1 MSVNEEADRL
11 RLLIVGSACGALL
24 RNHAEIVLAYVN
36 RQSPQ
41 SAAHPFPQDSHSLGP
56 RCHVFSL
63 RGEDSGRKGFVR
75 PERPEGGH
83 HIGNR
88 LAWAASSVASALPQI
103 STGPQTPHHLGDVPF
118 PDLVSLPTSPQR
130 VDALIGA
137 VITGFPCGNDGAVE
151 CFERVCPDRCLVVD
165 RRNPSQVSV
174 YFRHT

>member
-83 HIGNR
+83 HIGNAGVGGIFRRVGFAPNFDRTANTAPPRRRAISRPRIAANFSPACGR
-88 LAWAASSVASALPQI
+88 LDWS
-103 STGPQTPHHLGDVPF
+103 GDHWIP
-118 PDLVSLPTSPQR
+118 LR
-130 VDALIGA
+130 
-137 VITGFPCGNDGAVE
+137 E
-151 CFERVCPDRCLVVD
+151 
-165 RRNPSQVSV
+165 
-174 YFRHT
+174 